1 MPELPEVET
10 VKNDLSPV
18 VLGQCITDVTLL
30 WEGIVRGL
38 PVREFRDGLVG
49 QRITSL
55 TRRAKYLLFQ
65 LGNGDTLV
73 IHLKMSG
80 ALLLQTPDDLAKY
93 IRAVIHLEGGRKIY
107 FRDPRKFARMTLVHD
122 VSPIVDKLGPE
133 PLEASFTAATLAAL
147 LARRKGPLKAVLLDQ
162 GLIAGL
168 GNMYADEALFAARIS
183 PLRPA
188 NSLNGPEMRRLYRA
202 IREVL
207 RLGITNKGASEVT
220 YFRPSGEMGKAFQ
233 DFKVAHRRDADCPRC
248 GTPIKRIELRG
259 RGTYFCP
266 KCQDVH

>member
-10 VKNDLSPV
+10 VKNDLSPI
-18 VLGQCITDVTLL
+18 VLGQHITGVTLL

-38 PVREFRDGLVG
+38 PVSEFRKRLVG
-49 QRITSL
+49 QQITGIA
-55 TRRAKYLLFQ
+55 RRAKYLLFQ
-65 LGNGDTLV
+65 LGSGDTLV

-80 ALLLQTPDDLAKY
+80 ALLLETPDELGKY
-93 IRAVIHLEGGRKIY
+93 IRAVIHLEGDRRVY
-107 FRDPRKFARMTLVHD
+107 FRDPRKFARMMLVPD
-122 VSPIVDKLGPE
+122 IAPIVDKLGPE
-133 PLEASFTAATLAAL
+133 PLEASFTTTTLAGL
-147 LARRKGPLKAVLLDQ
+147 LARRKAPLKAVLLDQ

-188 NSLNGPEMRRLYRA
+188 NSLTAPELRQLHRA
-202 IREVL
+202 IRQVL
-207 RLGITNKGASEVT
+207 RLGIVNKGASEVT

-233 DFKVAHRRDADCPRC
+233 DFKVAHRRDTACPRC
-248 GTPIKRIELRG
+248 GTPIRRIELRG

-266 KCQDVH
+266 KCQNVE